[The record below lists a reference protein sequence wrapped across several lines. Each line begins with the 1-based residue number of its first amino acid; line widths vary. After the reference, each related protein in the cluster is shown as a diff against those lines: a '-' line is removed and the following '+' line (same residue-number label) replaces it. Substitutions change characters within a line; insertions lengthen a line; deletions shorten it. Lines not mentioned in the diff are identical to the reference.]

1 MVATANNDATDAV
14 GAIGAAGAID
24 IPALIDR
31 SRIGGFQIVMLM
43 LCGICLVIDGFD
55 VQAMGY
61 VAPAIIHDWGIAKA
75 NLGPVFGAGLF
86 GMLVGSLTLSM
97 LADRIGRRPVLI
109 GATWFF
115 AACMLLTPMAG
126 SVGQLEILRFITGL
140 GLGAIMPNAM
150 ALAGEYSPLRKRV
163 TLMMLVSCGFTLGAV
178 LGGLLSAA
186 LIPRFGW
193 QSVFLVG
200 GAVPLVIGL
209 LMLFWL
215 PESMQFLV
223 LRGKKLEQVGRWLRR
238 IDPNVAVD
246 GGTRYIVREK
256 AGKGAPV
263 MQLFRDGRAKV
274 TLLLWVINFMNL
286 VNLYFLSN
294 WLPTIAKD
302 AGLSTASAVLAGT
315 TLQIGGTFGTL
326 IMGQLIDRSSF
337 RRVLIPVFLIAAVS
351 VALIGRPEV
360 SLVFLFASILVAGFC
375 IVGGQPAVN
384 AMAGTYYPTT
394 LRSTGIGWSLG
405 VGRIGSIVGPVLG
418 GELIRL
424 NWPNS
429 TIFIVLAVPALV
441 SALMLVLMGSASHA
455 SNRIAANVSTAN

>member
-1 MVATANNDATDAV
+1 MAIATHSSNSSL
-14 GAIGAAGAID
+14 ID

-31 SRIGGFQIVMLM
+31 SRIGGFQIVMLT
-43 LCGICLVIDGFD
+43 LCAICLIIDGFD

-61 VAPAIIHDWGIAKA
+61 VAPAIIQEWGIDKA

-86 GMLVGSLTLSM
+86 GMLLGSLTFSI

-109 GATWFF
+109 AATLFF
-115 AACMLLTPMAG
+115 AACMLLTPLAAT
-126 SVGQLEILRFITGL
+126 VDQLIALRFITGL

-193 QSVFLVG
+193 QSVFHVG
-200 GAVPLVIGL
+200 GVVPLAIGI
-209 LMLFWL
+209 LMIFLL

-223 LRGKKLEQVGRWLRR
+223 LRGKRLQQVGKWLRR
-238 IDPNVAVD
+238 IDPSVAID
-246 GGTRYIVREK
+246 QDTRYVVNEK

-263 MQLFRDGRAKV
+263 MQLFQQGRAKV
-274 TLLLWVINFMNL
+274 TILLWIINFMNL

-302 AGLSTASAVLAGT
+302 AGLSTATAVMAGT
-315 TLQIGGTFGTL
+315 VLQIGGTLGTL

-337 RRVLIPVFLIAAVS
+337 RRVLIPVFLIAGMA
-351 VALIGRPEV
+351 VALIGRPEIC
-360 SLVFLFASILVAGFC
+360 LLFLFASIFVAGFC

-384 AMAGTYYPTT
+384 ALAGTYYPTT

-429 TIFIVLAVPALV
+429 SIFLLLAVPAVV
-441 SALMLVLMGSASHA
+441 SAVMLMLMRDTSNCDNARAVLAP
-455 SNRIAANVSTAN
+455 

>member
-1 MVATANNDATDAV
+1 MTI
-14 GAIGAAGAID
+14 AISHNPID

-31 SRIGGFQIVMLM
+31 SRISAFQVVMLI
-43 LCGICLVIDGFD
+43 LCGICLIIDGFD

-61 VAPAIIHDWGIAKA
+61 VAPAIIQEWGIDKA

-86 GMLVGSLTLSM
+86 GMLLGSLTFSI

-109 GATWFF
+109 AATLFF
-115 AACMLLTPMAG
+115 AACMLLTPLAG
-126 SVGQLEILRFITGL
+126 TVDQLIALRFITGL

-193 QSVFLVG
+193 QSVFHVG
-200 GAVPLVIGL
+200 GAVPLVIGV
-209 LMLFWL
+209 LMFFLL

-223 LRGKKLEQVGRWLRR
+223 LRGKRLEQVGKWLRR
-238 IDPNVAVD
+238 IDPTMVVD
-246 GGTRYIVREK
+246 QHTRYVVNEK

-263 MQLFRDGRAKV
+263 MQLFQEGRAKV
-274 TLLLWVINFMNL
+274 TILLWIINFMNL

-302 AGLSTASAVLAGT
+302 AGLSTAMAVMAGT
-315 TLQIGGTFGTL
+315 TLQIGGTLGTL

-337 RRVLIPVFLIAAVS
+337 RRVLIPVFLIAGVA
-351 VALIGRPEV
+351 VALIGRPEI
-360 SLVFLFASILVAGFC
+360 SLLFLFASIFVAGFC

-384 AMAGTYYPTT
+384 ALAGTYYPTT

-405 VGRIGSIVGPVLG
+405 VGRIGSIIGPVLG

-429 TIFIVLAVPALV
+429 SIFLVLAVPALV
-441 SALMLVLMGSASHA
+441 SAAMLMLMQGASTPKD
-455 SNRIAANVSTAN
+455 AAAAAVH